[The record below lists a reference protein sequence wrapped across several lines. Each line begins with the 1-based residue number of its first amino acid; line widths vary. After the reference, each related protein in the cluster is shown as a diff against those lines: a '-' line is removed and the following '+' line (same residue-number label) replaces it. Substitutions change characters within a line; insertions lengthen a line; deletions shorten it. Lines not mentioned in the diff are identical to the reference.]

1 MPPWSLALAGYLAG
15 SLLPGDLLI
24 RWRTGQPAHELG
36 DTPGVMGTYR
46 LAGLWAAALVTV
58 YDLGKGW
65 LPVWLGLRWEVS
77 GLWPAAVAVAPVLGH
92 NWPWYRRFRRGGRG
106 LGPALGALAAL
117 GWQEL
122 LPGLLLGALVMF
134 RLHWAPA
141 VGVIALPLTLGLMWL
156 RQAPADWIL
165 AAAVVMLAVLAR
177 QWSFL
182 VGYLR
187 TGEVRRSF

>member
-1 MPPWSLALAGYLAG
+1 MPPWSLALAAYLAG
-15 SLLPGDLLI
+15 SVLPGDLLI
-24 RWRTGQPAHELG
+24 RWRRGQPAHELG
-36 DTPGVMGTYR
+36 DNPGVMGTYR
-46 LAGLWAAALVTV
+46 LVGLWAAALVTV

-77 GLWPAAVAVAPVLGH
+77 GLWLAAVAVAPVLGH
-92 NWPWYRRFRRGGRG
+92 NWPWYRGFRRGGRG
-106 LGPALGALAAL
+106 LGSALGALAAL
-117 GWQEL
+117 GWREL

-141 VGVIALPLTLGLMWL
+141 VGVVAFPLTLGLMWL
-156 RQAPADWIL
+156 RQSPADRLL
-165 AAAVVMLAVLAR
+165 AAVVVMLAVLVR